1 MFNLLGKSIEHMC
14 SSFEKCFDKAEKYFD
29 KIETSYNNS
38 YIECD
43 NNVNIQIGNKK
54 INGKSIQINN
64 DTIIID
70 GKKISNTSNVPE
82 IVINGNVKMLMEQK

>member
-29 KIETSYNNS
+29 KIEASYNNS

-43 NNVNIQIGNKK
+43 NNVNIQIGN
-54 INGKSIQINN
+54 
-64 DTIIID
+64 
-70 GKKISNTSNVPE
+70 
-82 IVINGNVKMLMEQK
+82 

>member
-1 MFNLLGKSIEHMC
+1 MC

-54 INGKSIQINN
+54 N
-64 DTIIID
+64 
-70 GKKISNTSNVPE
+70 
-82 IVINGNVKMLMEQK
+82 